1 MELGIGTYC
10 YMWSLAGGRLD
21 AHGLLEKAAELG
33 VKRVQFGPNF
43 PLEPGRADDVIRDA
57 RERGLTLEIGMA
69 GLDKE
74 EIRRQLDLCQQAG
87 SPLLRTVLAEEA
99 RNAPP
104 AEWIEQQLQAAVPLL
119 ERARIPLALE
129 NSVTPAAEMARLL
142 KGPWLGA
149 TLDTVNSLAICEGWR
164 WVVEHLAPVTL
175 CFHVKDF
182 IVRREW
188 HRMGFRV
195 EGRPAGRGQL
205 DIPWILSRLGGR
217 CQSAILE
224 LWPPELATEEETIRQ
239 EQAWVEESI
248 GNLRRWIFE

>member
-10 YMWSLAGGRLD
+10 YMWSLAEKRLD
-21 AHGLLEKAAELG
+21 AHGLLEHASRLG
-33 VKRVQFGPNF
+33 VRRVQFGLNS

-69 GLDKE
+69 GLDTE
-74 EIRRQLDLCQQAG
+74 EIRRQLDLCREAG
-87 SPLLRTVLAEEA
+87 SPLLRTVLAEAAEG
-99 RNAPP
+99 APP
-104 AEWIEQQLQAAVPLL
+104 REWIEEQLRAAVPFL
-119 ERARIPLALE
+119 EKARIPLALE
-129 NSVTPAAEMARLL
+129 NSVTPAAELARLL
-142 KGPWLGA
+142 QGPWLGA
-149 TLDTVNSLAICEGWR
+149 TLDTANSLAICEGWR
-164 WVVEHLAPVTL
+164 WVTEHLAPVTL

-188 HRMGFRV
+188 HKMGFRV

-224 LWPPELATEEETIRQ
+224 LWPPELSTREETIRQ
-239 EQAWVEESI
+239 EEAWVEESI
-248 GNLRRWIFE
+248 ANLRRWISK